1 MSTQNRLQQFGR
13 VFQERN
19 LDAFFI
25 GCEPNVSYLTGYT
38 GTESFV
44 VLLPNKRY
52 FLTDFRYVEQAQRE
66 LKGFTIL
73 LRDKKPYSVMVRE
86 ICEKH
91 GVRRLGVEAGR
102 ISFALY
108 RALSRNCAQTSL
120 VPVSDAIENL
130 RIRKDKDEIKKIRG
144 SIEAMRLG
152 MESLA
157 AGLAPGMREREI
169 QAKLEYDTKMF
180 GSQKPAFD
188 IIIAADP
195 NSSMPHAVT
204 GETKVRENDLILVDM
219 GCVYQ
224 GYHSDL
230 TRCFFTGRIPPL
242 KQKIYNTVLQAQELG
257 IKKAGPGV
265 KAKDVD
271 LACRDFIA
279 KKGYAKFFG
288 HGTGHGV
295 GLEIHE
301 APNVSHRSSEV
312 LEPGMV
318 ITVEPGIYLP
328 GQFGVRI
335 EDMLL
340 ITDRGAEVLTARI
353 PKKLQSLNK

>member
-1 MSTQNRLQQFGR
+1 MSILKRLERFSN
-13 VFQERN
+13 VFEARN
-19 LDAFFI
+19 IDAFFI
-25 GCEPNVSYLTGYT
+25 SCEANVSYLSGYT
-38 GTESFV
+38 GTESYA
-44 VLLPNKRY
+44 VLLEDKRY
-52 FLTDFRYVEQAQRE
+52 FLTDFRYLEQARRE
-66 LKGFTIL
+66 LKGFTIV

-86 ICEKH
+86 ICERH

-102 ISFALY
+102 ISFALH
-108 RALSRNCAQTSL
+108 RALSRACMSTSL
-120 VPVSDAIENL
+120 VPIHDAIEVL
-130 RIRKDKDEIKKIRG
+130 RLRKDAGEIAKIRQ
-144 SIEAMRLG
+144 SVEIMRLG
-152 MESLA
+152 MVSLA
-157 AGLAPGMREREI
+157 SSLAPGMKEREI

-204 GETKVRENDLILVDM
+204 GETRVRENDLILVDM
-219 GCVYQ
+219 GCVYE

-230 TRCFFTGRIPPL
+230 TRCFFTGKIPPL
-242 KQKIYNTVLQAQELG
+242 KQKVYNTVLQAQALG
-257 IKKAGPGV
+257 IRKAGPGV

-271 LACRDFIA
+271 LACREYID
-279 KKGYAKFFG
+279 KKGYGKFFG
-288 HGTGHGV
+288 HSTGHGV

-301 APNVSHRSSEV
+301 GPSVSSRAPEV

-340 ITDRGAEVLTARI
+340 ITDRGAEVLTAGI
-353 PKKLQSLNK
+353 PKKLQSINR

>member
-1 MSTQNRLQQFGR
+1 MNTSARLASFGR
-13 VFQERN
+13 IFESRS
-19 LDAFFI
+19 LDAFFLS
-25 GCEPNVSYLTGYT
+25 CEPNVTYLTGYT
-38 GTESFV
+38 GTESYAV
-44 VLLPNKRY
+44 ILPGHRY
-52 FLTDFRYVEQAQRE
+52 FLTDFRYVEQARRE
-66 LKGFTIL
+66 LKGFTIV
-73 LRDKKPYSVMVRE
+73 LRDKKPYSVMVNE
-86 ICEKH
+86 ICERH
-91 GVRRLGVEAGR
+91 QVRRLGVESGR
-102 ISFALY
+102 ISFSLY
-108 RALSRNCAQTSL
+108 RALSRNCPKTSL
-120 VPVSDAIENL
+120 VAVPDAVEAL
-130 RIRKDKDEIKKIRG
+130 RVRKDRTEIAKIRE
-144 SIEAMRLG
+144 SVDIMRLG

-157 AGLAPGMREREI
+157 ATLAPGMKEREI
-169 QAKLEYDTKMF
+169 QAKLEYDTKMY

-204 GETKVRENDLILVDM
+204 GETRVRENDLILVDM
-219 GCVYQ
+219 GCVYE

-257 IKKAGPGV
+257 IRKAGPGV

-271 LACRDFIA
+271 LACRDFIE
-279 KKGYAKFFG
+279 KKGYGKFFG

-301 APNVSHRSSEV
+301 APSVSHRSAEV

-353 PKKLQSLNK
+353 PKKLRSLTR

>member
-1 MSTQNRLQQFGR
+1 MNTATRLAQFSR
-13 VFQERN
+13 IFETRN
-19 LDAFFI
+19 LDAFFLS
-25 GCEPNVSYLTGYT
+25 CEPNVSYLTGYT
-38 GTESFV
+38 GTESYAV
-44 VLLPNKRY
+44 ILPDKRY
-52 FLTDFRYVEQAQRE
+52 FLTDFRYVEQARRE
-66 LKGFTIL
+66 LKGFTIV
-73 LRDKKPYSVMVRE
+73 LRDKKPYSVMVNE
-86 ICEKH
+86 ICVRH

-102 ISFALY
+102 ISFSLY
-108 RALSRNCAQTSL
+108 RALSRNCPQASI
-120 VPVSDAIENL
+120 VAVHDSVEAL
-130 RIRKDKDEIKKIRG
+130 RIRKDKGEIAKIKQ
-144 SIEAMRLG
+144 SVDIMRLG

-157 AGLAPGMREREI
+157 AGLAPGMKEREI

-219 GCVYQ
+219 GCVYE

-230 TRCFFTGRIPPL
+230 TRCFFTGKIPPL

-257 IKKAGPGV
+257 IRKAGPGV

-271 LACRDFIA
+271 LACRDYID
-279 KKGYAKFFG
+279 KKGYGKFFG

-301 APNVSHRSSEV
+301 SPSVSHRSSEV

-340 ITDRGAEVLTARI
+340 ITDKGAEVLTARI
-353 PKKLQSLNK
+353 PKKLQSITR

>member
-1 MSTQNRLQQFGR
+1 MSISSRLQAFAP
-13 VFQERN
+13 VFDARN

-25 GCEPNVSYLTGYT
+25 SCEPNVSYLSGYT
-38 GTESFV
+38 GTESYA
-44 VLLPNKRY
+44 VLLRDKRY
-52 FLTDFRYVEQAQRE
+52 FLTDFRYLEQAQRE
-66 LKGFTIL
+66 LKGFTIV
-73 LRDKKPYSVMVRE
+73 LREKKPYSVMVRE
-86 ICEKH
+86 ICERH

-108 RALSRNCAQTSL
+108 RALSRNCPRTSL
-120 VPVSDAIENL
+120 VAVSDAIEDL
-130 RIRKDKDEIKKIRG
+130 RIRKDKSEIAKIRQ
-144 SIEAMRLG
+144 SVEIMRLG
-152 MESLA
+152 MVSLA
-157 AGLAPGMREREI
+157 SSLAPGMKEREV

-204 GETKVRENDLILVDM
+204 GETRVQANDLVLVDM
-219 GCVYQ
+219 GCVYE

-230 TRCFFTGRIPPL
+230 TRCFFTGKIPPL
-242 KQKIYNTVLQAQELG
+242 KQKVYNTVLQAQELG
-257 IKKAGPGV
+257 IRKAGPGV

-271 LACRDFIA
+271 LACRDFIE
-279 KKGYAKFFG
+279 KKGYGKFFG
-288 HGTGHGV
+288 HSTGHGV

-301 APNVSHRSSEV
+301 APSVSSRSPEI
-312 LEPGMV
+312 LEPGMI

-353 PKKLQSLNK
+353 PKKLQSINR